1 MKTTTITQKTISK
14 VIASWNRVRTSA
26 EIENFLARRE
36 MALATV
42 RIDDK

>member
-1 MKTTTITQKTISK
+1 MKTTNTTQKTISK
-14 VIASWNRVRTSA
+14 VIDTWNRVRTTA

-36 MALATV
+36 MALVTV